1 VERILQEIKYAFR
14 QFRESPGFSVT
25 AVLMLALGIA
35 AATATFSVVEG
46 VLLRPLPFR
55 EPGRLVAL
63 GDIVEGTGLGN
74 GSGPPVTGPEIR
86 TYAREMHTLESLGGY
101 QPAASYELSGAGVP
115 SQVNATRLSAGV
127 FPTLGLSPVMGRVF
141 TQREDEDSEQVAV
154 LSYSLWQSRLHGDP
168 NVVGAKILL
177 DRKPYIVVGVMPRNF
192 EFPLMPGHLNRS
204 ELWVPMSLTTSEL
217 TQSGSWGFQI
227 VGRLKPGVTVA
238 QARADADQVAL
249 EIERSFPSFIANI
262 KIRAVVRPLQEDTVA
277 DARPLIRIL
286 FLAVCVV
293 LLIACANLAGL
304 LLVRAIRRRREIS
317 VRLALGASTAALL
330 RQNMLESLA
339 LSVTGG
345 VLGIALA
352 AIAIRVCVSQ
362 LPETL
367 PRISEIGLDW
377 MVVAFA
383 LFLALM
389 TGILCSLAPAFAAI
403 RTDLNESLKE
413 GGRGGSA
420 GGGHA
425 RLRSTLVVLEIAIA
439 LVLVAASGLLLRSF
453 EKMREVAI
461 GFQPEHVLIA
471 SYSLPRQQYDS
482 QSAVNGFN
490 DEVLRRL
497 RELPGTEFAGL
508 TTAVPM
514 SGSNGITVF
523 VPEGYVAPQ
532 GANMSLA
539 TVTLTAGNYFAAMK
553 IPLLRGRV
561 FTEADKDGAPLV
573 VMTNHKLAEHY
584 WPGQDP
590 IGKRL
595 RLGTA
600 DVKSPWLTIVGE
612 VADVKQDSPDVET
625 REQYYEPV
633 EQYETSS
640 GQFGQPSDVWG
651 NSGYITVR
659 TTLPPE
665 QMENALRS
673 TVRSLDPQLALAQIQ
688 TMEHA
693 VSDSEA
699 PRRFNTAVIAA
710 FAGGA
715 VLLAVLG
722 IYSVIAFSVELRV
735 REIAIRMALGSQRKG
750 IVRLILRSALRL
762 AAIGCVAGVLGALAV
777 SRLMGSLLFQVNPF
791 DPLVLGLAGIAI
803 LFLVLTASVLPAI
816 QAASINPTK
825 ALRAE

>member
-1 VERILQEIKYAFR
+1 MERIFQEIKYAFG

-25 AVLMLALGIA
+25 AVLMLALGMA
-35 AATATFSVVEG
+35 ATTATFSVVEG

-86 TYAREMHTLESLGGY
+86 TYTRDMHTLESLGGY
-101 QPAASYELSGAGVP
+101 QPVSYELSGVGVP

-127 FPTLGLSPVMGRVF
+127 FPTLGVSPVMGRVF
-141 TQREDEDSEQVAV
+141 TQQEDEDSEQVTV
-154 LSYSLWQSRLHGDP
+154 LSYLLWQSRLHGDP
-168 NVVGAKILL
+168 NVLGAKILL

-217 TQSGSWGFQI
+217 TQSGSWGFQM
-227 VGRLKPGVTVA
+227 VARLKPGVTVA

-304 LLVRAIRRRREIS
+304 LLVRAIRRRREIG

-330 RQNMLESLA
+330 RQSMLESLA

-367 PRISEIGLDW
+367 PRISEIDLDW

-389 TGILCSLAPAFAAI
+389 TGSLCSLAPAFAAI

-425 RLRSTLVVLEIAIA
+425 RLRSTLVVVEIAIA
-439 LVLVAASGLLLRSF
+439 LVLVVASGLLLRSF
-453 EKMREVAI
+453 ERMREVAI

-471 SYSLPRQQYDS
+471 SYSLPRQQYGT

-490 DEVLRRL
+490 DEMLRRL
-497 RELPGTEFAGL
+497 RELPGTEFVGL

-514 SGSNGITVF
+514 SGYGITVF
-523 VPEGYVAPQ
+523 VPEGYVAPP

-539 TVTLTAGNYFAAMK
+539 TVTLTVGDYLAAMK
-553 IPLLRGRV
+553 IALLRGRV
-561 FTEADKDGAPLV
+561 FTKADKDGAPLV
-573 VMTNHKLAEHY
+573 VMINHKLAEHY
-584 WPGQDP
+584 WPGQNP

-600 DVKSPWLTIVGE
+600 DMKSPWLTIVGE

-633 EQYETSS
+633 EQYETSL
-640 GQFGQPSDVWG
+640 GQLGGPTDLNG
-651 NSGYITVR
+651 GSGYIAIR

-693 VSDSEA
+693 LSDSEA

-750 IVRLILRSALRL
+750 IARLILRSALRL

-791 DPLVLGLAGIAI
+791 DPLVLAVAGIAI
-803 LFLVLTASVLPAI
+803 LFLVLTASAIPAI

>member
-1 VERILQEIKYAFR
+1 VERILQEIRNAFR

-35 AATATFSVVEG
+35 ATTATFSVVEG

-63 GDIVEGTGLGN
+63 GDIVEGTGWN
-74 GSGPPVTGPEIR
+74 GFGPPVTGPEIR

-101 QPAASYELSGAGVP
+101 QSVGFELSGVGVP
-115 SQVNATRLSAGV
+115 SQVNAARLSAGV
-127 FPTLGLSPVMGRVF
+127 FPTLEVSPVMGRGF
-141 TQREDEDSEQVAV
+141 TQQEDDDSQQVAV

-168 NVVGAKILL
+168 NVLGAKILL

-192 EFPLMPGHLNRS
+192 EFPLMTGHLNRS

-217 TQSGSWGFQI
+217 TQSGSWSFKI
-227 VGRLKPGVTVA
+227 VARLKPGVTVA

-249 EIERSFPSFIANI
+249 EIMRSFPSFIANI
-262 KIRAVVRPLQEDTVA
+262 KIRAVVHPLQEDTVA
-277 DARPLIRIL
+277 EARPLIRIL

-304 LLVRAIRRRREIS
+304 LLVRAIRRRREIG

-330 RQNMLESLA
+330 RQSMLESLA

-352 AIAIRVCVSQ
+352 AIAIRVCVSE

-425 RLRSTLVVLEIAIA
+425 RLRSTLVVVEIAIA

-471 SYSLPRQQYDS
+471 LYSLPRQQYGS

-490 DEVLRRL
+490 DEMLRRL
-497 RELPGTEFAGL
+497 RGLPGTEFAGL

-514 SGSNGITVF
+514 SGSGGATVF
-523 VPEGYVAPQ
+523 VPEGYVSPP

-600 DVKSPWLTIVGE
+600 DMKTPWLTIVGE
-612 VADVKQDSPDVET
+612 VADVKQDSPDVDT
-625 REQYYEPV
+625 QEQYYEPV
-633 EQYETSS
+633 EQYEASLGQLGGPTDLNGSS
-640 GQFGQPSDVWG
+640 D
-651 NSGYITVR
+651 YIAVR

-688 TMEHA
+688 TMQQT

-722 IYSVIAFSVELRV
+722 IYSVVTFSVELRV

-750 IVRLILRSALRL
+750 IVRLILRSAISL
-762 AAIGCVAGVLGALAV
+762 AALGCVAGLLGSLAV

-791 DPLVLGLAGIAI
+791 DPLVLAFAAVAL
-803 LFLVLTASVLPAI
+803 LFLVLTASVVPAI

>member
-1 VERILQEIKYAFR
+1 MERMLEEIKYAFR

-55 EPGRLVAL
+55 EPGRLIAL

-101 QPAASYELSGAGVP
+101 QSVGYELSGAGVP

-127 FPTLGLSPVMGRVF
+127 FPTLGVSPVMGRVF
-141 TQREDEDSEQVAV
+141 TQQEDDDSQQVAM
-154 LSYSLWQSRLHGDP
+154 LSYSTWQSRLHGDR
-168 NVVGAKILL
+168 NVLGAKILL
-177 DRKPYIVVGVMPRNF
+177 DRKPYIVIGVMPRNF
-192 EFPLMPGHLNRS
+192 EFPLVPGHLNRS

-217 TQSGSWGFQI
+217 KQTGSWGFQT
-227 VGRLKPGVTVA
+227 VARLKPGVTVA

-249 EIERSFPSFIANI
+249 EIMRSFPSFIANI

-277 DARPLIRIL
+277 EARPLIRIL

-304 LLVRAIRRRREIS
+304 LLVRAIRRRREIG
-317 VRLALGASTAALL
+317 VRLALGASTGALL
-330 RQNMLESLA
+330 RQSMLESLA

-377 MVVAFA
+377 MVVGFA

-425 RLRSTLVVLEIAIA
+425 RLRSTLVVVEIAIA

-453 EKMREVAI
+453 EKMREVVI

-471 SYSLPRQQYDS
+471 SYSLPRQQYGS

-497 RELPGTEFAGL
+497 RELPGTEFVTL

-514 SGSNGITVF
+514 SGYGIQVF

-561 FTEADKDGAPLV
+561 FTEADKEGAPLV
-573 VMTNHKLAEHY
+573 IMVNHKLGEHY

-600 DVKSPWLTIVGE
+600 DMKTPWLTIVGE

-633 EQYETSS
+633 EQYETSV
-640 GQFGQPSDVWG
+640 GPLGGPTDLNG
-651 NSGYITVR
+651 NGGYIAVR

-688 TMEHA
+688 TMEQT

-715 VLLAVLG
+715 MLLAVLG
-722 IYSVIAFSVELRV
+722 IYSVVAFSVELRV

-750 IVRLILRSALRL
+750 IVGLILRSALRL

-791 DPLVLGLAGIAI
+791 DPLVLAAAGVAI
-803 LFLVLTASVLPAI
+803 LFLVLTASALPAI

>member
-25 AVLMLALGIA
+25 AVVMLALGIA
-35 AATATFSVVEG
+35 ATTATFSVVEG

-86 TYAREMHTLESLGGY
+86 TYAQEMQTLESLGGY
-101 QPAASYELSGAGVP
+101 QSVGYELSGAGEP

-127 FPTLGLSPVMGRVF
+127 LPTLGVLPVLGRVF
-141 TQREDEDSEQVAV
+141 TQREDDDSQQVAV

-168 NVVGAKILL
+168 NVLGAKILL

-192 EFPLMPGHLNRS
+192 EFPLVPGHLNRS

-217 TQSGSWGFQI
+217 TQSGSWEFQI
-227 VGRLKPGVTVA
+227 VARLKPGVTL
-238 QARADADQVAL
+238 ARARGDADQVAL
-249 EIERSFPSFIANI
+249 EIMRSFPSFIANI
-262 KIRAVVRPLQEDTVA
+262 KIRGVVRRLQEDTVA

-304 LLVRAIRRRREIS
+304 LLVRAIRRRREIG

-330 RQNMLESLA
+330 RQSMLESLA

-389 TGILCSLAPAFAAI
+389 TGMLCSLAPAFAAI

-425 RLRSTLVVLEIAIA
+425 RLRSTLVVVEIAIA

-471 SYSLPRQQYDS
+471 SYSLPRQQYGS

-539 TVTLTAGNYFAAMK
+539 TVTLTVGNYFAAMK

-561 FTEADKDGAPLV
+561 FTEADKEGGPLV
-573 VMTNHKLAEHY
+573 VMINHKLAEHY

-640 GQFGQPSDVWG
+640 GQFGQPTDVWG
-651 NSGYITVR
+651 NSGYIAVR
-659 TTLPPE
+659 TTLAPE

-777 SRLMGSLLFQVNPF
+777 SRLMGTLLFQVNPF
-791 DPLVLGLAGIAI
+791 DPLVLAFAGVAL
-803 LFLVLTASVLPAI
+803 LFLVVAASTLPAI
-816 QAASINPTK
+816 QAAAINPTK